1 MLKMEELRDKNPF
14 HCIITGPTNCGK
26 TRYVID
32 QLRGSFRHVF
42 DWIVLI
48 CPTYSKNKTYRG
60 FAKGDKR
67 FVVLSPDASNV
78 EEINDLLG
86 ICEDFFSGK
95 NTLIILDDCA
105 VSKDLKNRTN
115 KFINLAF
122 SGRHAGLSVWVLTQQ
137 LTSIAKPFRDNVA
150 CVVAFHNPSQIGM
163 KSLFEEFGGDLDS
176 QTRKN
181 LMKNLK
187 SENYSALCFSLRN
200 PYHCYL
206 RIPSPE
212 ENFKVSLYKM
222 SDLAEMTFDE
232 NQKTNQK
239 FSISAGD
246 VEYQKE
252 SLVILASLGTTK
264 EYLGVEMSLE
274 KIHKLPDKEVEKF
287 FNRYQKVAG
296 QKMANGLVDSAI
308 STATKV
314 ISCFLPIDD
323 TEELCY
329 DLQNDE
335 LVKRELSNIAGLL
348 VVRGGRLVALGS
360 ALFQVVRHIKFN
372 IESESDRDAVG
383 LSPESGGAAGLAVVV
398 EKQNLNETEGSDANK
413 IEAESK

>member
-1 MLKMEELRDKNPF
+1 
-14 HCIITGPTNCGK
+14 
-26 TRYVID
+26 
-32 QLRGSFRHVF
+32 
-42 DWIVLI
+42 
-48 CPTYSKNKTYRG
+48 
-60 FAKGDKR
+60 
-67 FVVLSPDASNV
+67 
-78 EEINDLLG
+78 
-86 ICEDFFSGK
+86 
-95 NTLIILDDCA
+95 
-105 VSKDLKNRTN
+105 
-115 KFINLAF
+115 
-122 SGRHAGLSVWVLTQQ
+122 
-137 LTSIAKPFRDNVA
+137 
-150 CVVAFHNPSQIGM
+150 
-163 KSLFEEFGGDLDS
+163 
-176 QTRKN
+176 
-181 LMKNLK
+181 
-187 SENYSALCFSLRN
+187 
-200 PYHCYL
+200 
-206 RIPSPE
+206 
-212 ENFKVSLYKM
+212 M

-232 NQKTNQK
+232 NQKTNTN

-274 KIHKLPDKEVEKF
+274 KIHKLPYKEVEKF

-372 IESESDRDAVG
+372 GESESD
-383 LSPESGGAAGLAVVV
+383 SESGDS
-398 EKQNLNETEGSDANK
+398 ENQNLFETKGSDANK

>member
-1 MLKMEELRDKNPF
+1 
-14 HCIITGPTNCGK
+14 
-26 TRYVID
+26 
-32 QLRGSFRHVF
+32 
-42 DWIVLI
+42 
-48 CPTYSKNKTYRG
+48 
-60 FAKGDKR
+60 
-67 FVVLSPDASNV
+67 
-78 EEINDLLG
+78 
-86 ICEDFFSGK
+86 
-95 NTLIILDDCA
+95 
-105 VSKDLKNRTN
+105 
-115 KFINLAF
+115 
-122 SGRHAGLSVWVLTQQ
+122 
-137 LTSIAKPFRDNVA
+137 
-150 CVVAFHNPSQIGM
+150 
-163 KSLFEEFGGDLDS
+163 
-176 QTRKN
+176 
-181 LMKNLK
+181 
-187 SENYSALCFSLRN
+187 
-200 PYHCYL
+200 
-206 RIPSPE
+206 
-212 ENFKVSLYKM
+212 M

-274 KIHKLPDKEVEKF
+274 KIHKLSDKEVEKF

-372 IESESDRDAVG
+372 RESESERDAVG
-383 LSPESGGAAGLAVVV
+383 LSPEYGDSDRESGGAN
-398 EKQNLNETEGSDANK
+398 QNLFETKGSDANK

>member
-1 MLKMEELRDKNPF
+1 
-14 HCIITGPTNCGK
+14 
-26 TRYVID
+26 
-32 QLRGSFRHVF
+32 
-42 DWIVLI
+42 
-48 CPTYSKNKTYRG
+48 
-60 FAKGDKR
+60 
-67 FVVLSPDASNV
+67 
-78 EEINDLLG
+78 
-86 ICEDFFSGK
+86 
-95 NTLIILDDCA
+95 
-105 VSKDLKNRTN
+105 
-115 KFINLAF
+115 
-122 SGRHAGLSVWVLTQQ
+122 
-137 LTSIAKPFRDNVA
+137 
-150 CVVAFHNPSQIGM
+150 
-163 KSLFEEFGGDLDS
+163 
-176 QTRKN
+176 
-181 LMKNLK
+181 
-187 SENYSALCFSLRN
+187 
-200 PYHCYL
+200 
-206 RIPSPE
+206 
-212 ENFKVSLYKM
+212 M

-252 SLVILASLGTTK
+252 WLVILASLGTTK

-372 IESESDRDAVG
+372 RESESDRDAVG
-383 LSPESGGAAGLAVVV
+383 LSPESGYS
-398 EKQNLNETEGSDANK
+398 ENQNIFETKGSDANK

>member
-1 MLKMEELRDKNPF
+1 
-14 HCIITGPTNCGK
+14 
-26 TRYVID
+26 
-32 QLRGSFRHVF
+32 
-42 DWIVLI
+42 
-48 CPTYSKNKTYRG
+48 
-60 FAKGDKR
+60 
-67 FVVLSPDASNV
+67 
-78 EEINDLLG
+78 
-86 ICEDFFSGK
+86 
-95 NTLIILDDCA
+95 
-105 VSKDLKNRTN
+105 
-115 KFINLAF
+115 
-122 SGRHAGLSVWVLTQQ
+122 
-137 LTSIAKPFRDNVA
+137 
-150 CVVAFHNPSQIGM
+150 
-163 KSLFEEFGGDLDS
+163 
-176 QTRKN
+176 
-181 LMKNLK
+181 
-187 SENYSALCFSLRN
+187 
-200 PYHCYL
+200 
-206 RIPSPE
+206 
-212 ENFKVSLYKM
+212 M

-372 IESESDRDAVG
+372 TESESDRDAVG
-383 LSPESGGAAGLAVVV
+383 LSPESGDSDRESGGAN
-398 EKQNLNETEGSDANK
+398 QNLFETKGSDANK

>member
-1 MLKMEELRDKNPF
+1 M
-14 HCIITGPTNCGK
+14 
-26 TRYVID
+26 
-32 QLRGSFRHVF
+32 
-42 DWIVLI
+42 
-48 CPTYSKNKTYRG
+48 
-60 FAKGDKR
+60 
-67 FVVLSPDASNV
+67 
-78 EEINDLLG
+78 
-86 ICEDFFSGK
+86 SG
-95 NTLIILDDCA
+95 LD
-105 VSKDLKNRTN
+105 
-115 KFINLAF
+115 
-122 SGRHAGLSVWVLTQQ
+122 
-137 LTSIAKPFRDNVA
+137 
-150 CVVAFHNPSQIGM
+150 
-163 KSLFEEFGGDLDS
+163 
-176 QTRKN
+176 
-181 LMKNLK
+181 
-187 SENYSALCFSLRN
+187 
-200 PYHCYL
+200 
-206 RIPSPE
+206 
-212 ENFKVSLYKM
+212 
-222 SDLAEMTFDE
+222 EMTFDE
-232 NQKTNQK
+232 NQKTNPN

-335 LVKRELSNIAGLL
+335 LVKRELYNIAGLL

-360 ALFQVVRHIKFN
+360 GLFQVVRHIKFN
-372 IESESDRDAVG
+372 RESDSKA
-383 LSPESGGAAGLAVVV
+383 GAKLRTGETAGLAVVV
-398 EKQNLNETEGSDANK
+398 ENQNLLETKGSDANK

>member
-1 MLKMEELRDKNPF
+1 
-14 HCIITGPTNCGK
+14 
-26 TRYVID
+26 
-32 QLRGSFRHVF
+32 
-42 DWIVLI
+42 
-48 CPTYSKNKTYRG
+48 
-60 FAKGDKR
+60 
-67 FVVLSPDASNV
+67 
-78 EEINDLLG
+78 
-86 ICEDFFSGK
+86 
-95 NTLIILDDCA
+95 
-105 VSKDLKNRTN
+105 
-115 KFINLAF
+115 
-122 SGRHAGLSVWVLTQQ
+122 
-137 LTSIAKPFRDNVA
+137 
-150 CVVAFHNPSQIGM
+150 
-163 KSLFEEFGGDLDS
+163 
-176 QTRKN
+176 
-181 LMKNLK
+181 
-187 SENYSALCFSLRN
+187 
-200 PYHCYL
+200 
-206 RIPSPE
+206 
-212 ENFKVSLYKM
+212 M

-246 VEYQKE
+246 VDYQKE

-372 IESESDRDAVG
+372 RESESERDAVG
-383 LSPESGGAAGLAVVV
+383 LSPESGEANEPAGDRESGGAN
-398 EKQNLNETEGSDANK
+398 QNLFETKGSDANK

>member
-1 MLKMEELRDKNPF
+1 
-14 HCIITGPTNCGK
+14 
-26 TRYVID
+26 
-32 QLRGSFRHVF
+32 
-42 DWIVLI
+42 
-48 CPTYSKNKTYRG
+48 
-60 FAKGDKR
+60 
-67 FVVLSPDASNV
+67 
-78 EEINDLLG
+78 
-86 ICEDFFSGK
+86 
-95 NTLIILDDCA
+95 
-105 VSKDLKNRTN
+105 
-115 KFINLAF
+115 
-122 SGRHAGLSVWVLTQQ
+122 
-137 LTSIAKPFRDNVA
+137 
-150 CVVAFHNPSQIGM
+150 
-163 KSLFEEFGGDLDS
+163 
-176 QTRKN
+176 
-181 LMKNLK
+181 
-187 SENYSALCFSLRN
+187 
-200 PYHCYL
+200 
-206 RIPSPE
+206 
-212 ENFKVSLYKM
+212 M
-222 SDLAEMTFDE
+222 SDLAEITFDE
-232 NQKTNQK
+232 NQKTNPN

-372 IESESDRDAVG
+372 TESESDRDAVG
-383 LSPESGGAAGLAVVV
+383 LSPESCDS
-398 EKQNLNETEGSDANK
+398 ENQNLFETKGSDANK

>member
-1 MLKMEELRDKNPF
+1 
-14 HCIITGPTNCGK
+14 
-26 TRYVID
+26 
-32 QLRGSFRHVF
+32 
-42 DWIVLI
+42 
-48 CPTYSKNKTYRG
+48 
-60 FAKGDKR
+60 
-67 FVVLSPDASNV
+67 
-78 EEINDLLG
+78 
-86 ICEDFFSGK
+86 
-95 NTLIILDDCA
+95 
-105 VSKDLKNRTN
+105 
-115 KFINLAF
+115 
-122 SGRHAGLSVWVLTQQ
+122 
-137 LTSIAKPFRDNVA
+137 
-150 CVVAFHNPSQIGM
+150 
-163 KSLFEEFGGDLDS
+163 
-176 QTRKN
+176 
-181 LMKNLK
+181 
-187 SENYSALCFSLRN
+187 
-200 PYHCYL
+200 
-206 RIPSPE
+206 
-212 ENFKVSLYKM
+212 M

-232 NQKTNQK
+232 DQKTNQK

-372 IESESDRDAVG
+372 RESESDRESGD
-383 LSPESGGAAGLAVVV
+383 SDRESGGAAGESQTAGLAVVV
-398 EKQNLNETEGSDANK
+398 ENQNLFETKGSDANK

>member
-1 MLKMEELRDKNPF
+1 
-14 HCIITGPTNCGK
+14 
-26 TRYVID
+26 
-32 QLRGSFRHVF
+32 
-42 DWIVLI
+42 
-48 CPTYSKNKTYRG
+48 
-60 FAKGDKR
+60 
-67 FVVLSPDASNV
+67 
-78 EEINDLLG
+78 
-86 ICEDFFSGK
+86 
-95 NTLIILDDCA
+95 
-105 VSKDLKNRTN
+105 
-115 KFINLAF
+115 
-122 SGRHAGLSVWVLTQQ
+122 
-137 LTSIAKPFRDNVA
+137 
-150 CVVAFHNPSQIGM
+150 
-163 KSLFEEFGGDLDS
+163 
-176 QTRKN
+176 
-181 LMKNLK
+181 
-187 SENYSALCFSLRN
+187 
-200 PYHCYL
+200 
-206 RIPSPE
+206 
-212 ENFKVSLYKM
+212 M

-246 VEYQKE
+246 VDYQKE

-372 IESESDRDAVG
+372 RESENYRDAVG
-383 LSPESGGAAGLAVVV
+383 LSPESGEANEPAG
-398 EKQNLNETEGSDANK
+398 ENQNLFETKGSDANK

>member
-1 MLKMEELRDKNPF
+1 
-14 HCIITGPTNCGK
+14 
-26 TRYVID
+26 
-32 QLRGSFRHVF
+32 
-42 DWIVLI
+42 
-48 CPTYSKNKTYRG
+48 
-60 FAKGDKR
+60 
-67 FVVLSPDASNV
+67 
-78 EEINDLLG
+78 
-86 ICEDFFSGK
+86 
-95 NTLIILDDCA
+95 
-105 VSKDLKNRTN
+105 
-115 KFINLAF
+115 
-122 SGRHAGLSVWVLTQQ
+122 
-137 LTSIAKPFRDNVA
+137 
-150 CVVAFHNPSQIGM
+150 
-163 KSLFEEFGGDLDS
+163 
-176 QTRKN
+176 
-181 LMKNLK
+181 
-187 SENYSALCFSLRN
+187 
-200 PYHCYL
+200 
-206 RIPSPE
+206 
-212 ENFKVSLYKM
+212 M

-239 FSISAGD
+239 FYISAGD

-372 IESESDRDAVG
+372 RESESEKDAVG
-383 LSPESGGAAGLAVVV
+383 LSPEYGDS
-398 EKQNLNETEGSDANK
+398 ENQNRFETKGSDANK

>member
-1 MLKMEELRDKNPF
+1 
-14 HCIITGPTNCGK
+14 
-26 TRYVID
+26 
-32 QLRGSFRHVF
+32 
-42 DWIVLI
+42 
-48 CPTYSKNKTYRG
+48 
-60 FAKGDKR
+60 
-67 FVVLSPDASNV
+67 
-78 EEINDLLG
+78 
-86 ICEDFFSGK
+86 
-95 NTLIILDDCA
+95 
-105 VSKDLKNRTN
+105 
-115 KFINLAF
+115 
-122 SGRHAGLSVWVLTQQ
+122 
-137 LTSIAKPFRDNVA
+137 
-150 CVVAFHNPSQIGM
+150 
-163 KSLFEEFGGDLDS
+163 
-176 QTRKN
+176 
-181 LMKNLK
+181 
-187 SENYSALCFSLRN
+187 
-200 PYHCYL
+200 
-206 RIPSPE
+206 
-212 ENFKVSLYKM
+212 M

-239 FSISAGD
+239 FSISAWD

-372 IESESDRDAVG
+372 RESESDR
-383 LSPESGGAAGLAVVV
+383 ESGDSEAGESQTAGLAVVV
-398 EKQNLNETEGSDANK
+398 ENQNLFETKGSDANK
-413 IEAESK
+413 IEAESN

>member
-1 MLKMEELRDKNPF
+1 
-14 HCIITGPTNCGK
+14 
-26 TRYVID
+26 
-32 QLRGSFRHVF
+32 
-42 DWIVLI
+42 
-48 CPTYSKNKTYRG
+48 
-60 FAKGDKR
+60 
-67 FVVLSPDASNV
+67 
-78 EEINDLLG
+78 
-86 ICEDFFSGK
+86 
-95 NTLIILDDCA
+95 
-105 VSKDLKNRTN
+105 
-115 KFINLAF
+115 
-122 SGRHAGLSVWVLTQQ
+122 
-137 LTSIAKPFRDNVA
+137 
-150 CVVAFHNPSQIGM
+150 
-163 KSLFEEFGGDLDS
+163 
-176 QTRKN
+176 
-181 LMKNLK
+181 
-187 SENYSALCFSLRN
+187 
-200 PYHCYL
+200 
-206 RIPSPE
+206 
-212 ENFKVSLYKM
+212 M

-232 NQKTNQK
+232 NEKTNQK

-246 VEYQKE
+246 IDYQKE

-308 STATKV
+308 STVTKV

-372 IESESDRDAVG
+372 RESENDRESGEANEPAGDRDSEAG
-383 LSPESGGAAGLAVVV
+383 AKLRSGGANQTLF
-398 EKQNLNETEGSDANK
+398 ETKGSDANK

>member
-1 MLKMEELRDKNPF
+1 
-14 HCIITGPTNCGK
+14 
-26 TRYVID
+26 
-32 QLRGSFRHVF
+32 
-42 DWIVLI
+42 
-48 CPTYSKNKTYRG
+48 
-60 FAKGDKR
+60 
-67 FVVLSPDASNV
+67 
-78 EEINDLLG
+78 
-86 ICEDFFSGK
+86 
-95 NTLIILDDCA
+95 
-105 VSKDLKNRTN
+105 
-115 KFINLAF
+115 
-122 SGRHAGLSVWVLTQQ
+122 
-137 LTSIAKPFRDNVA
+137 
-150 CVVAFHNPSQIGM
+150 
-163 KSLFEEFGGDLDS
+163 
-176 QTRKN
+176 
-181 LMKNLK
+181 
-187 SENYSALCFSLRN
+187 
-200 PYHCYL
+200 
-206 RIPSPE
+206 
-212 ENFKVSLYKM
+212 M

-246 VEYQKE
+246 VDYQKE

-372 IESESDRDAVG
+372 RESESDRDAVG
-383 LSPESGGAAGLAVVV
+383 LSSLLTAKIKIFS
-398 EKQNLNETEGSDANK
+398 KQKAQTQTKSKQSLSSSLDFK
-413 IEAESK
+413 IFKIILKGDRYSLK

>member
-1 MLKMEELRDKNPF
+1 
-14 HCIITGPTNCGK
+14 
-26 TRYVID
+26 
-32 QLRGSFRHVF
+32 
-42 DWIVLI
+42 
-48 CPTYSKNKTYRG
+48 
-60 FAKGDKR
+60 
-67 FVVLSPDASNV
+67 
-78 EEINDLLG
+78 
-86 ICEDFFSGK
+86 
-95 NTLIILDDCA
+95 
-105 VSKDLKNRTN
+105 
-115 KFINLAF
+115 
-122 SGRHAGLSVWVLTQQ
+122 
-137 LTSIAKPFRDNVA
+137 
-150 CVVAFHNPSQIGM
+150 
-163 KSLFEEFGGDLDS
+163 
-176 QTRKN
+176 
-181 LMKNLK
+181 
-187 SENYSALCFSLRN
+187 
-200 PYHCYL
+200 
-206 RIPSPE
+206 
-212 ENFKVSLYKM
+212 M

-239 FSISAGD
+239 FAISAGD
-246 VEYQKE
+246 VDFQKE

-372 IESESDRDAVG
+372 RDSESERDAVG
-383 LSPESGGAAGLAVVV
+383 LSPESGEANEPAG
-398 EKQNLNETEGSDANK
+398 ENQNLFETKGSDANK

>member
-1 MLKMEELRDKNPF
+1 
-14 HCIITGPTNCGK
+14 
-26 TRYVID
+26 
-32 QLRGSFRHVF
+32 
-42 DWIVLI
+42 
-48 CPTYSKNKTYRG
+48 
-60 FAKGDKR
+60 
-67 FVVLSPDASNV
+67 
-78 EEINDLLG
+78 
-86 ICEDFFSGK
+86 
-95 NTLIILDDCA
+95 
-105 VSKDLKNRTN
+105 
-115 KFINLAF
+115 
-122 SGRHAGLSVWVLTQQ
+122 
-137 LTSIAKPFRDNVA
+137 
-150 CVVAFHNPSQIGM
+150 
-163 KSLFEEFGGDLDS
+163 
-176 QTRKN
+176 
-181 LMKNLK
+181 
-187 SENYSALCFSLRN
+187 
-200 PYHCYL
+200 
-206 RIPSPE
+206 
-212 ENFKVSLYKM
+212 M

-246 VEYQKE
+246 VDYKKE

-360 ALFQVVRHIKFN
+360 ALFQVVRHINFN
-372 IESESDRDAVG
+372 TESESDR
-383 LSPESGGAAGLAVVV
+383 ESGEANEPAG
-398 EKQNLNETEGSDANK
+398 ENQNLFETKGSDANK

>member
-1 MLKMEELRDKNPF
+1 
-14 HCIITGPTNCGK
+14 
-26 TRYVID
+26 
-32 QLRGSFRHVF
+32 
-42 DWIVLI
+42 
-48 CPTYSKNKTYRG
+48 
-60 FAKGDKR
+60 
-67 FVVLSPDASNV
+67 
-78 EEINDLLG
+78 
-86 ICEDFFSGK
+86 
-95 NTLIILDDCA
+95 
-105 VSKDLKNRTN
+105 
-115 KFINLAF
+115 
-122 SGRHAGLSVWVLTQQ
+122 
-137 LTSIAKPFRDNVA
+137 
-150 CVVAFHNPSQIGM
+150 
-163 KSLFEEFGGDLDS
+163 
-176 QTRKN
+176 
-181 LMKNLK
+181 
-187 SENYSALCFSLRN
+187 
-200 PYHCYL
+200 
-206 RIPSPE
+206 
-212 ENFKVSLYKM
+212 M

-246 VEYQKE
+246 IDYQKE

-372 IESESDRDAVG
+372 TESENDRESGEANEPAGDRDSEAG
-383 LSPESGGAAGLAVVV
+383 AKHRSGGAN
-398 EKQNLNETEGSDANK
+398 KNLFETKGSDANK

>member
-1 MLKMEELRDKNPF
+1 
-14 HCIITGPTNCGK
+14 
-26 TRYVID
+26 
-32 QLRGSFRHVF
+32 
-42 DWIVLI
+42 
-48 CPTYSKNKTYRG
+48 
-60 FAKGDKR
+60 
-67 FVVLSPDASNV
+67 
-78 EEINDLLG
+78 
-86 ICEDFFSGK
+86 
-95 NTLIILDDCA
+95 
-105 VSKDLKNRTN
+105 
-115 KFINLAF
+115 
-122 SGRHAGLSVWVLTQQ
+122 
-137 LTSIAKPFRDNVA
+137 
-150 CVVAFHNPSQIGM
+150 
-163 KSLFEEFGGDLDS
+163 
-176 QTRKN
+176 
-181 LMKNLK
+181 
-187 SENYSALCFSLRN
+187 
-200 PYHCYL
+200 
-206 RIPSPE
+206 
-212 ENFKVSLYKM
+212 M

-246 VEYQKE
+246 VDFQKE
-252 SLVILASLGTTK
+252 SLVIPASLGTTK

-372 IESESDRDAVG
+372 RESENERDAVG
-383 LSPESGGAAGLAVVV
+383 LSPESGEANKPAG
-398 EKQNLNETEGSDANK
+398 ENQNLFETKGSDANK

>member
-1 MLKMEELRDKNPF
+1 
-14 HCIITGPTNCGK
+14 
-26 TRYVID
+26 
-32 QLRGSFRHVF
+32 
-42 DWIVLI
+42 
-48 CPTYSKNKTYRG
+48 
-60 FAKGDKR
+60 
-67 FVVLSPDASNV
+67 
-78 EEINDLLG
+78 
-86 ICEDFFSGK
+86 
-95 NTLIILDDCA
+95 
-105 VSKDLKNRTN
+105 
-115 KFINLAF
+115 
-122 SGRHAGLSVWVLTQQ
+122 
-137 LTSIAKPFRDNVA
+137 
-150 CVVAFHNPSQIGM
+150 
-163 KSLFEEFGGDLDS
+163 
-176 QTRKN
+176 
-181 LMKNLK
+181 
-187 SENYSALCFSLRN
+187 
-200 PYHCYL
+200 
-206 RIPSPE
+206 
-212 ENFKVSLYKM
+212 M

-232 NQKTNQK
+232 NEKTNQK

-246 VEYQKE
+246 VDYQKE

-372 IESESDRDAVG
+372 RESENDRDAVG
-383 LSPESGGAAGLAVVV
+383 LSPESGEANEPAG
-398 EKQNLNETEGSDANK
+398 ENQNLFETKGSDANK

>member
-1 MLKMEELRDKNPF
+1 
-14 HCIITGPTNCGK
+14 
-26 TRYVID
+26 
-32 QLRGSFRHVF
+32 
-42 DWIVLI
+42 
-48 CPTYSKNKTYRG
+48 
-60 FAKGDKR
+60 
-67 FVVLSPDASNV
+67 
-78 EEINDLLG
+78 
-86 ICEDFFSGK
+86 
-95 NTLIILDDCA
+95 
-105 VSKDLKNRTN
+105 
-115 KFINLAF
+115 
-122 SGRHAGLSVWVLTQQ
+122 
-137 LTSIAKPFRDNVA
+137 
-150 CVVAFHNPSQIGM
+150 
-163 KSLFEEFGGDLDS
+163 
-176 QTRKN
+176 
-181 LMKNLK
+181 
-187 SENYSALCFSLRN
+187 
-200 PYHCYL
+200 
-206 RIPSPE
+206 
-212 ENFKVSLYKM
+212 M

-232 NQKTNQK
+232 NEKTNQK

-246 VEYQKE
+246 VDYQKE

-372 IESESDRDAVG
+372 TESENDRESGEANEPAGDR
-383 LSPESGGAAGLAVVV
+383 ESGGAN
-398 EKQNLNETEGSDANK
+398 QNLFETKGSDANK

>member
-1 MLKMEELRDKNPF
+1 
-14 HCIITGPTNCGK
+14 
-26 TRYVID
+26 
-32 QLRGSFRHVF
+32 
-42 DWIVLI
+42 
-48 CPTYSKNKTYRG
+48 
-60 FAKGDKR
+60 
-67 FVVLSPDASNV
+67 
-78 EEINDLLG
+78 
-86 ICEDFFSGK
+86 
-95 NTLIILDDCA
+95 
-105 VSKDLKNRTN
+105 
-115 KFINLAF
+115 
-122 SGRHAGLSVWVLTQQ
+122 
-137 LTSIAKPFRDNVA
+137 
-150 CVVAFHNPSQIGM
+150 
-163 KSLFEEFGGDLDS
+163 
-176 QTRKN
+176 
-181 LMKNLK
+181 
-187 SENYSALCFSLRN
+187 
-200 PYHCYL
+200 
-206 RIPSPE
+206 
-212 ENFKVSLYKM
+212 M

-232 NQKTNQK
+232 DQKKNHN
-239 FSISAGD
+239 FSISVGD

-274 KIHKLPDKEVEKF
+274 KIHKLSDKEVEKY

-360 ALFQVVRHIKFN
+360 ALFQVARHIKFN
-372 IESESDRDAVG
+372 RESDSETGEKANR
-383 LSPESGGAAGLAVVV
+383 PEQSSELGASEPAG
-398 EKQNLNETEGSDANK
+398 ENQNLFETKGSDANK

>member
-1 MLKMEELRDKNPF
+1 
-14 HCIITGPTNCGK
+14 
-26 TRYVID
+26 
-32 QLRGSFRHVF
+32 
-42 DWIVLI
+42 
-48 CPTYSKNKTYRG
+48 
-60 FAKGDKR
+60 
-67 FVVLSPDASNV
+67 
-78 EEINDLLG
+78 
-86 ICEDFFSGK
+86 
-95 NTLIILDDCA
+95 
-105 VSKDLKNRTN
+105 
-115 KFINLAF
+115 
-122 SGRHAGLSVWVLTQQ
+122 
-137 LTSIAKPFRDNVA
+137 
-150 CVVAFHNPSQIGM
+150 
-163 KSLFEEFGGDLDS
+163 
-176 QTRKN
+176 
-181 LMKNLK
+181 
-187 SENYSALCFSLRN
+187 
-200 PYHCYL
+200 
-206 RIPSPE
+206 
-212 ENFKVSLYKM
+212 M

-246 VEYQKE
+246 VDYQKE
-252 SLVILASLGTTK
+252 SLVIFASLGTTK

-335 LVKRELSNIAGLL
+335 LVKRERSNIAGLL

-372 IESESDRDAVG
+372 TESESDRDSDRDAVG
-383 LSPESGGAAGLAVVV
+383 LSPESGGAN
-398 EKQNLNETEGSDANK
+398 QNLFETKGSDANK

>member
-1 MLKMEELRDKNPF
+1 
-14 HCIITGPTNCGK
+14 
-26 TRYVID
+26 
-32 QLRGSFRHVF
+32 
-42 DWIVLI
+42 
-48 CPTYSKNKTYRG
+48 
-60 FAKGDKR
+60 
-67 FVVLSPDASNV
+67 
-78 EEINDLLG
+78 
-86 ICEDFFSGK
+86 
-95 NTLIILDDCA
+95 
-105 VSKDLKNRTN
+105 
-115 KFINLAF
+115 
-122 SGRHAGLSVWVLTQQ
+122 
-137 LTSIAKPFRDNVA
+137 
-150 CVVAFHNPSQIGM
+150 
-163 KSLFEEFGGDLDS
+163 
-176 QTRKN
+176 
-181 LMKNLK
+181 
-187 SENYSALCFSLRN
+187 
-200 PYHCYL
+200 
-206 RIPSPE
+206 
-212 ENFKVSLYKM
+212 M

-232 NQKTNQK
+232 NQKTNPN

-246 VEYQKE
+246 VEYQRE

-372 IESESDRDAVG
+372 TESENENEPAGDRDSEAG
-383 LSPESGGAAGLAVVV
+383 AKHRSGGAN
-398 EKQNLNETEGSDANK
+398 QNLFETKGSDANK

>member
-1 MLKMEELRDKNPF
+1 
-14 HCIITGPTNCGK
+14 
-26 TRYVID
+26 
-32 QLRGSFRHVF
+32 
-42 DWIVLI
+42 
-48 CPTYSKNKTYRG
+48 
-60 FAKGDKR
+60 
-67 FVVLSPDASNV
+67 
-78 EEINDLLG
+78 
-86 ICEDFFSGK
+86 
-95 NTLIILDDCA
+95 
-105 VSKDLKNRTN
+105 
-115 KFINLAF
+115 
-122 SGRHAGLSVWVLTQQ
+122 
-137 LTSIAKPFRDNVA
+137 
-150 CVVAFHNPSQIGM
+150 
-163 KSLFEEFGGDLDS
+163 
-176 QTRKN
+176 
-181 LMKNLK
+181 
-187 SENYSALCFSLRN
+187 
-200 PYHCYL
+200 
-206 RIPSPE
+206 
-212 ENFKVSLYKM
+212 M

-232 NQKTNQK
+232 NEKTNQK

-246 VEYQKE
+246 VDYQKE

-372 IESESDRDAVG
+372 RDSDSEDGAKLRTGDSGAGESQT
-383 LSPESGGAAGLAVVV
+383 AGFAFVV
-398 EKQNLNETEGSDANK
+398 EKQNINETEGSDANK
-413 IEAESK
+413 I

>member
-1 MLKMEELRDKNPF
+1 
-14 HCIITGPTNCGK
+14 
-26 TRYVID
+26 
-32 QLRGSFRHVF
+32 
-42 DWIVLI
+42 
-48 CPTYSKNKTYRG
+48 
-60 FAKGDKR
+60 
-67 FVVLSPDASNV
+67 
-78 EEINDLLG
+78 
-86 ICEDFFSGK
+86 
-95 NTLIILDDCA
+95 
-105 VSKDLKNRTN
+105 
-115 KFINLAF
+115 
-122 SGRHAGLSVWVLTQQ
+122 
-137 LTSIAKPFRDNVA
+137 
-150 CVVAFHNPSQIGM
+150 
-163 KSLFEEFGGDLDS
+163 
-176 QTRKN
+176 
-181 LMKNLK
+181 
-187 SENYSALCFSLRN
+187 
-200 PYHCYL
+200 
-206 RIPSPE
+206 
-212 ENFKVSLYKM
+212 M

-246 VEYQKE
+246 IDYQKE

-372 IESESDRDAVG
+372 TESENENEPAGDRDSESDPAEQIKIFSKQKAQTQTKSKQS
-383 LSPESGGAAGLAVVV
+383 LSSSL
-398 EKQNLNETEGSDANK
+398 DFK
-413 IEAESK
+413 IFKIILKGDRYSLK